1 MCEKTLSPL
10 KLDNPFPSVVF
21 CVGAGWRCLVAQGNE
36 QLVQATQRT
45 FSFRIFVLCFLIGA
59 SFVLLFLDW
68 YNP

>member
-1 MCEKTLSPL
+1 ML
-10 KLDNPFPSVVF
+10 

>member
-1 MCEKTLSPL
+1 MSPL
-10 KLDNPFPSVVF
+10 KLDNPFFFRCVL